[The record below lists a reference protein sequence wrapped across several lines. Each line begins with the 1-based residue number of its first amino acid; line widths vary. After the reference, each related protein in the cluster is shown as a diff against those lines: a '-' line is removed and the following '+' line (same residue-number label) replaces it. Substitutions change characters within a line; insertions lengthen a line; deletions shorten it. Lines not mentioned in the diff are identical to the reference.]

1 MLARPVYLFCNAFA
15 FPLVYIWVTDNKINS
30 MKRAIVFGIF
40 FLAGMFVFGQQ
51 QNAKLWYTTPAN
63 ASVKDINDGWKN
75 DEEWLKA
82 LPVGNGFIGAM
93 VFGDVN
99 RERLQLNDK
108 TLWSGSVA
116 DNDNPDAFGA
126 LQEIRNLLFAAKY
139 KEATALT
146 NNTLVC

>member
-1 MLARPVYLFCNAFA
+1 MKKAMICGVFFFVGAFTFA
-15 FPLVYIWVTDNKINS
+15 Q
-30 MKRAIVFGIF
+30 R
-40 FLAGMFVFGQQ
+40 QQ
-51 QNAKLWYTTPAN
+51 DYKLWYSIPAD
-63 ASVKDINDGWKN
+63 ASVKDVDDGWKN

-108 TLWSGSVA
+108 TLWSGSVT
-116 DNDNPDAFGA
+116 DNDNPDAVGA
-126 LQEIRNLLFAAKY
+126 LQEIRNLLFAGKY

-146 NNTLVC
+146 NKTQVCKGAGS